1 MGWMVEDELV
11 ACLGI
16 ELLLEYCFSLLQNIS
31 LKDQVCDIWIWMF
44 EKV

>member
-16 ELLLEYCFSLLQNIS
+16 ELLLEYYFSLLQ
-31 LKDQVCDIWIWMF
+31 F
-44 EKV
+44 FFF